1 MTQADVVA
9 EVKAA
14 LAPKE
19 VFVVARSAFGGLVA
33 AVAAPPAERLQ
44 GSVAEF
50 LEEQLRSEANST
62 DKKAEAAASGPVISI
77 WSSYHDICFSLGSDA
92 PSEGSPEAGFQT
104 LFAPE

>member
-1 MTQADVVA
+1 MINAPPAKNARDSVGHKASSATKATHVRHRAPIVMTQADVVA

-33 AVAAPPAERLQ
+33 AVAVPPAERLQ

-50 LEEQLRSEANST
+50 LKEQLRSSQLLT
-62 DKKAEAAASGPVISI
+62 GPI
-77 WSSYHDICFSLGSDA
+77 
-92 PSEGSPEAGFQT
+92 
-104 LFAPE
+104 